1 MKVISVNVGRPHE
14 FTIRDEIVV
23 TSIFKD
29 PVKGRLR
36 IATLNLEGDEQSD

>member
-14 FTIRDEIVV
+14 FTIRGETIV

-29 PVKGRLR
+29 PVKGRVR
-36 IATLNLEGDEQSD
+36 VATLNLGRRRAI